1 MNTPN
6 TPLAHLGCAACVL
19 IAATSG
25 TIASAQ
31 PAFQEWVLQA
41 PIVMPL
47 LFLALLTA
55 AYLLEHALTTSAILL
70 LLISAAVCGGCT
82 LGGYSLTGAGLV
94 WQILAGP
101 LCYFATAALVLHC
114 WPETLY
120 RWQLCCIF
128 TLAGVL
134 CALLSSWLAGHSPI
148 SGLCAVLFTCTVA
161 TFELIVLFGKDYF
174 AITSNSRV
182 RSTVLAML
190 MLQAMPVYKIIWNL
204 LIASRYSISGIGRFI
219 WHWFRWM

>member
-1 MNTPN
+1 MDTASSHRHAPAL
-6 TPLAHLGCAACVL
+6 P
-19 IAATSG
+19 G
-25 TIASAQ
+25 TADSRI
-31 PAFQEWVLQA
+31 PAGTR
-41 PIVMPL
+41 PDYI
-47 LFLALLTA
+47 
-55 AYLLEHALTTSAILL
+55 L
-70 LLISAAVCGGCT
+70 LLISAAACGGCT
-82 LGGYSLTGAGLV
+82 LGGYSLNGAGLV

-134 CALLSSWLAGHSPI
+134 GALLSSWFCGQYPV
-148 SGLCAVLFTCTVA
+148 SGFCAILLTCVVA

-174 AITSNSRV
+174 EITSASRV

-190 MLQAMPVYKIIWNL
+190 MLQAMPVYKIIWNI
-204 LIASRYSISGIGRFI
+204 LIASRYSIGGIGRFI

>member
-1 MNTPN
+1 MNSPN

-25 TIASAQ
+25 TITATL
-31 PAFQEWVLQA
+31 PAFQEWIQQA

-55 AYLLEHALTTSAILL
+55 AYLQEHALTTSAILL
-70 LLISAAVCGGCT
+70 LLISAAACGGCT
-82 LGGYSLTGAGLV
+82 LGGYSLNGAGLV

-128 TLAGVL
+128 PLAGVL
-134 CALLSSWLAGHSPI
+134 GALLSNWFCGQYPV
-148 SGLCAVLFTCTVA
+148 SGFCAVLFTCVVA

-174 AITSNSRV
+174 EITSASRV

-190 MLQAMPVYKIIWNL
+190 MLQAMPVYKIIWNI
-204 LIASRYSISGIGRFI
+204 LIASRYSIGGIGRFI

>member
-1 MNTPN
+1 MNSPN

-25 TIASAQ
+25 TITATL
-31 PAFQEWVLQA
+31 PAFQEWIQQA

-55 AYLLEHALTTSAILL
+55 AYLQEHALNTSAILL
-70 LLISAAVCGGCT
+70 LLISAAACGGCT
-82 LGGYSLTGAGLV
+82 LGGYSLNGVGLV

-114 WPETLY
+114 WPKTLD

-128 TLAGVL
+128 PRAGVL
-134 CALLSSWLAGHSPI
+134 GALLSSWFCGQYPV
-148 SGLCAVLFTCTVA
+148 SGFCAVLFTSVVA

-174 AITSNSRV
+174 EITSASRV

-190 MLQAMPVYKIIWNL
+190 MLQAMPVYKIIWNI
-204 LIASRYSISGIGRFI
+204 LIASRYSIGGIGRFI